1 MQFSTT
7 TSLLRRTRI
16 VENIRFKPLA
26 AEQLPFLVFC
36 FYLFLFDEDVSLCFK
51 DSEKTKS
58 QKISTCSFFVYLF
71 FCVAML
77 PLLLCFSSILFL
89 LVFAMI
95 ASWRKTIFAFFGD
108 AAEKRSGQATDK
120 NYKKSNWKRRQGLP
134 DSMRNAL

>member
-1 MQFSTT
+1 MLQG
-7 TSLLRRTRI
+7 LREDEKS
-16 VENIRFKPLA
+16 EN
-26 AEQLPFLVFC
+26 
-36 FYLFLFDEDVSLCFK
+36 FYLLLFRLSL
-51 DSEKTKS
+51 
-58 QKISTCSFFVYLF
+58 

-89 LVFAMI
+89 LVFVMI